1 MKQAGDN
8 FAEQCRRWR
17 IGASLTVK
25 VMSDANQQY
34 GCSQVDIAFPEK
46 KEFRSVV
53 DTSHPQFR
61 MIIVTEQL
69 MCRQTCRGSAGR
81 QTSRTDTHTGR
92 QDG

>member
-1 MKQAGDN
+1 
-8 FAEQCRRWR
+8 
-17 IGASLTVK
+17 
-25 VMSDANQQY
+25 
-34 GCSQVDIAFPEK
+34 
-46 KEFRSVV
+46 
-53 DTSHPQFR
+53 